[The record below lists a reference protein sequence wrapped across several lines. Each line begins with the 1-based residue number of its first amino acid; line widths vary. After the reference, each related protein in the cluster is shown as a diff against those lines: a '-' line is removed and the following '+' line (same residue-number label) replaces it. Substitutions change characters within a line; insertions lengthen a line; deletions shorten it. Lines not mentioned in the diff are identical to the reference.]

1 MLERN
6 RFQKPAV
13 TFDCPVKKTWLFL
26 MQTIFH
32 TEHVAEEL

>member
-13 TFDCPVKKTWLFL
+13 TFDCPVKTWLFL